1 MAKMAMLRTCA
12 VVLCIAAAAAM
23 PGTGFEPALGI
34 TQLGPQPSA
43 SANSAIRAGS
53 HQLTIDN
60 CQLSVVSCQLL
71 RLFHSA
77 RGVKARGGPARK
89 KAAPSMILCSPER
102 SRGADCGSACRRQVA
117 DFPSAGSVFRAKSRS
132 SELACRRQI
141 PARLPGEAGT
151 GSTAPS
157 TARGEQGRTVP
168 SPPACSASAPPVKT
182 RPNGN
187 ASDTRNQT

>member
-23 PGTGFEPALGI
+23 PGTGFEPALSI

-53 HQLTIDN
+53 HQLTMD
-60 CQLSVVSCQLL
+60 SCQLPIANYQLSIVKVILL
-71 RLFHSA
+71 R
-77 RGVKARGGPARK
+77 RRCQGPEPGWVEK

-117 DFPSAGSVFRAKSRS
+117 DFPSAGSVFRVKSRS

-141 PARLPGEAGT
+141 PARLPGEALAKPGLDRLPRRLPAV
-151 GSTAPS
+151 SSVEPRRRRQHVRHPHA
-157 TARGEQGRTVP
+157 GRNRT
-168 SPPACSASAPPVKT
+168 
-182 RPNGN
+182 
-187 ASDTRNQT
+187 

>member
-1 MAKMAMLRTCA
+1 
-12 VVLCIAAAAAM
+12 M
-23 PGTGFEPALGI
+23 PGTGFEPALSI

-53 HQLTIDN
+53 HQLTMD
-60 CQLSVVSCQLL
+60 SCQLPIANYQLSIVKVILL
-71 RLFHSA
+71 R
-77 RGVKARGGPARK
+77 RRCQGPEPGWVEK

-157 TARGEQGRTVP
+157 TARSEQGRTAP

-182 RPNGN
+182 RSNGN
-187 ASDTRNQT
+187 ASDTCNQT